1 MNDSFG
7 SYYCDYFWEMIQFI
21 IIFSITCF
29 HFFRRDKLDF
39 GSLILFQIMVS
50 IFGFTPCGLIDG
62 TSCMQHQYELLH
74 VSICAWI
81 GQSPEDKFAYLM
93 ILPLK

>member
-1 MNDSFG
+1 MFSFFLQRQVGFWKSDSISDHGEYLWF
-7 SYYCDYFWEMIQFI
+7 YTLWVLLVFI
-21 IIFSITCF
+21 
-29 HFFRRDKLDF
+29 
-39 GSLILFQIMVS
+39 
-50 IFGFTPCGLIDG
+50 IDG